1 MPEPAANH
9 DHPEPV
15 RPAAPRREVADWE
28 YRTAYIN
35 YFQVRLPVELYGRL
49 RGWAERDRKPAADL
63 LIDIL
68 EEAVRR
74 RDTGSGAELPRG
86 EEATPGG
93 GRTDAQ
99 SPDRASRSRWTR
111 NVARS

>member
-1 MPEPAANH
+1 MPES
-9 DHPEPV
+9 PV
-15 RPAAPRREVADWE
+15 DRDQTDPIRPAAPRRDVPDWE

-68 EEAVRR
+68 EEAVRGPSSIGTETCHKPSSFLDSHR
-74 RDTGSGAELPRG
+74 VDG
-86 EEATPGG
+86 
-93 GRTDAQ
+93 
-99 SPDRASRSRWTR
+99 
-111 NVARS
+111 